1 MGIICSHKFETY
13 KDVRFVRD
21 NKTGYYLSNTRRNG
35 KRVRLHRFVYETEK
49 GIIPKGYHVHHVDHD
64 KNNNTIE
71 NLMLMTEHEHF
82 SLHSNELTE
91 EQKIKR
97 LERCDKIRPLTK
109 EWHRSEE
116 GIRWHKEHGLKTIKI
131 MLQKQIKK
139 VCKHC
144 GKEFIDNGF
153 NRREFCSNNCKS
165 AYRRKSGVDDMI
177 HICKVCGKEFLT
189 NKYSP
194 RKYCEECKENRCQRK
209 LGKS

>member
-13 KDVRFVRD
+13 KDIRFVRD

-49 GIIPKGYHVHHVDHD
+49 GKIPKGYHIHHIDHD

-71 NLMLMTEHEHF
+71 NLTLMTQHEHL
-82 SLHSNELTE
+82 SLHGYEMSDEEKRKRKSNFDSIRHLASEWHKSNEG
-91 EQKIKR
+91 
-97 LERCDKIRPLTK
+97 K
-109 EWHRSEE
+109 E
-116 GIRWHKEHGLKTIKI
+116 WHKEHSLQIARD
-131 MLQKQIKK
+131 MLRRQIKK

-153 NRREFCSNNCKS
+153 NQREYCSNNCKS
-165 AYRRKSGVDDMI
+165 AYRRKSGVDNII
-177 HICKVCGKEFLT
+177 HICKGCGKEFLT
-189 NKYSP
+189 NKYNP
-194 RKYCEECKENRCQRK
+194 RKYCEKCKNRCQRK